1 MKKVLSVVIVTFG
14 ILAFITFMIYKDALK
29 IIKHPFIGSADKI
42 EVKVNNGDSLNS
54 VIDSLSSEKKIGNS
68 FLIKWYIKNK
78 NLSSNIKPGNY
89 SFSKDTT
96 IESFVKGLEEGKYN
110 ENAIKVTIPE
120 GYDIEHI
127 AALLQSKS
135 VISKDDFLKACSDYP
150 LPSYIKKDP
159 KRKYALEGY
168 LFPDT
173 YEIIKGTSGK
183 KIIDIMLKNFDL
195 VIKQI
200 ETENNKQITDQDMD
214 QIINMASIVERESE
228 LPNERAVIASVFYNR
243 IKINMKLQSCAT
255 LEYALGVHK
264 TIYSDKDTTTP
275 SPYNTYFVSGMPV
288 GPICNPGKAS
298 IVAALS
304 PANTKHL
311 FFVAKFDGSKAHF
324 FSETES
330 QFYKD
335 KKTSEANFAKL
346 SK

>member
-1 MKKVLSVVIVTFG
+1 MKKILSVLIVTLG
-14 ILAFITFMIYKDALK
+14 ILAFLIFVIYKDALK
-29 IIKHPFIGSADKI
+29 IINHPFIANAEKI
-42 EVKVNNGDSLNS
+42 EVTVNSGDSLNS
-54 VIDSLSSEKKIGNS
+54 VIDNLASEKKLGNS

-78 NLSSNIKPGNY
+78 KLSSNIKPGTY
-89 SFSKDTT
+89 SFSKDSS
-96 IESFVKGLEEGKYN
+96 IEFFVKDLVKGKYN

-127 AALLQSKS
+127 ATLLESKS
-135 VISKDDFLKACSDYP
+135 VISKDDFLKACREYP

-168 LFPDT
+168 VFPDT
-173 YEIIKGTSGK
+173 YEIIKGTTGK
-183 KIIDIMLKNFDL
+183 QIIDIMLKNFEI

-200 ETENNKQITDQDMD
+200 ETENNKQITALDMD
-214 QIINMASIVERESE
+214 KIITMASIVERESE
-228 LPNERAVIASVFYNR
+228 LPSERPIIASVFYNR

-275 SPYNTYFVSGMPV
+275 SPYNTYYVSGMPL

-298 IVAALS
+298 IAAALM
-304 PANTKHL
+304 PGNTKHL
-311 FFVAKFDGSKAHF
+311 FFVAKFDGSKSHF
-324 FSETES
+324 FSENES